1 MKGLSFQ
8 SPYSLCK
15 GSRGLQLF
23 VSCCCSCEIHM
34 LPHVCALTQ
43 APHKR
48 IKMKPLA
55 ALITAV
61 CKLLH
66 DALAYNQKQA
76 MASVAAQMLFF

>member
-1 MKGLSFQ
+1 
-8 SPYSLCK
+8 
-15 GSRGLQLF
+15 
-23 VSCCCSCEIHM
+23 M
-34 LPHVCALTQ
+34 LPHVCTLTQ

-66 DALAYNQKQA
+66 DALAFNQKQA
-76 MASVAAQMLFF
+76 TTSAAAQMLLI